1 MNHPKSFFFLTDRS
15 FALNQSPACATS
27 IKVGTSVMKVETF
40 IDSKATW
47 THQGCTAASMGIS
60 FDLPHSSLITCG
72 PLYNRKSRWQVS
84 HESKIWRI
92 QKITL
97 FAPLSSCHFPS
108 NFLCVLSARSATDGP
123 PRNFFAGGKTGP
135 GPTWRRVRVRN
146 WPPRSLWCCLR
157 GDVGLPGTV
166 RGHFKERDLTGFPAH
181 FLGRKLAFSQPR
193 LSHWG

>member
-1 MNHPKSFFFLTDRS
+1 MNHPKSFFFLTDGS

-84 HESKIWRI
+84 HESNICGI
-92 QKITL
+92 QKNYLICSPVMLSFSIQLSLYIERTL
-97 FAPLSSCHFPS
+97 RYRRTVRHAS
-108 NFLCVLSARSATDGP
+108 FLK
-123 PRNFFAGGKTGP
+123 KTAA
-135 GPTWRRVRVRN
+135 
-146 WPPRSLWCCLR
+146 LR
-157 GDVGLPGTV
+157 FMIGVGDVGLPGTV
-166 RGHFKERDLTGFPAH
+166 RGHFKERGDGDRGISCTFPEI
-181 FLGRKLAFSQPR
+181 AFSHSR